1 MKKKIL
7 AGLFAFL
14 SLYILGLAG
23 ELTGLRL
30 LLAPFGASCILLFG
44 FPHSPFIKPRR
55 LFWGHIISSS
65 IGIFICWMFPGSL
78 LLASFAVGL
87 AMVLMLATDTFHPA
101 AGGNP
106 LLIFHHGPYP
116 EMLILPFLV
125 GALYLTVL
133 ERLHRKTIS
142 AS

>member
-7 AGLFAFL
+7 AGLLAFI

-23 ELTGLRL
+23 EVTGLRL

-44 FPHSPFIKPRR
+44 FPHSPFIRPRS
-55 LFWGHIISSS
+55 LFWGHMISSS
-65 IGIFICWMFPGSL
+65 IGIFFCWLFPGSL
-78 LLASFAVGL
+78 FLASLAVGL

-106 LLIFHHGPYP
+106 LLILHHGPGP
-116 EMLILPFLV
+116 EMLILPFLL
-125 GALYLTVL
+125 GALYLTLL
-133 ERLHRKTIS
+133 ERAHRKALS
-142 AS
+142 S

>member
-1 MKKKIL
+1 VKKKLL
-7 AGLFAFL
+7 AGLFAFI

-23 ELTGLRL
+23 EFTGLRL

-44 FPHSPFIKPRR
+44 FPHSPFIKPRS
-55 LFWGHIISSS
+55 LFWGHIMSSS
-65 IGIFICWMFPGSL
+65 IGILLCWIFPGSL
-78 LLASFAVGL
+78 LFASLGVGL

-116 EMLILPFLV
+116 EMLILPFLI
-125 GALYLTVL
+125 GALYLTLL
-133 ERLHRKTIS
+133 ERLHRRS
-142 AS
+142 L